1 MSHIFYNQLFLHLFW
16 CAGQRHTRGTYIY
29 LSSGHDSSVLL
40 CRTEAGAHLA
50 PAVSVGDRVLL
61 PEYGGAKVGLEL
73 AGNQCSGTKY
83 VR

>member
-1 MSHIFYNQLFLHLFW
+1 MQD
-16 CAGQRHTRGTYIY
+16 RGWEPPGPGCDCVSLSIYIS

-73 AGNQCSGTKY
+73 AGN
-83 VR
+83 